1 MASLSFSYFNIEFL
15 QEYLKFIL
23 SRKAGIDKES
33 ALRIPFLEPSVIK
46 ELMLLV
52 YNERDDIMLQALAEH
67 NESADSTVSV
77 LEGMY
82 SLKCYVEGEYIL

>member
-1 MASLSFSYFNIEFL
+1 MPSFLYLDIEFL

-23 SRKAGIDKES
+23 CRKAGINKES

-52 YNERDDIMLQALAEH
+52 YNERYDIMLQALEKPRKRHHRRRNENRCRREENYHAAER
-67 NESADSTVSV
+67 AVAP
-77 LEGMY
+77 
-82 SLKCYVEGEYIL
+82 